1 MIHLWSTKTAP
12 TWRLQALL
20 EGRNMISITFN
31 ALQRAY
37 DNRAEPEQDDAD
49 DTDPVQASDAAM
61 ELAGRADRAFQAG
74 ARAAAADLYRSAAEL
89 LLSAAE
95 VCEVKA

>member
-1 MIHLWSTKTAP
+1 MT
-12 TWRLQALL
+12 
-20 EGRNMISITFN
+20 SITFN
-31 ALQRAY
+31 ALQSAY
-37 DNRAEPEQDDAD
+37 DNRAEPVFEDAD
-49 DTDPVQASDAAM
+49 ENDPVNASDAAM

-74 ARAAAADLYRSAAEL
+74 DRAAAADLYRSAAEL